1 MEDILHESVSM
12 KNRIVVSQQ
21 QQQENNT
28 ALDEKKNQR
37 RVNAFLSSRSLKSR
51 PRGVSSRR
59 CVEFS

>member
-28 ALDEKKNQR
+28 ALDEKKNNVVLTR
-37 RVNAFLSSRSLKSR
+37 FCLLDL
-51 PRGVSSRR
+51 
-59 CVEFS
+59 